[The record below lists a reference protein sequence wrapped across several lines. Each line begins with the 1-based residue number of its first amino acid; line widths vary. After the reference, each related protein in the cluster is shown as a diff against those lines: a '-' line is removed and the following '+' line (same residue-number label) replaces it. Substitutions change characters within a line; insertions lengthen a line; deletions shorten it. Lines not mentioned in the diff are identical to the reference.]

1 MDLVDVGDPVSSV
14 SINSTASLIQPIM
27 YFVSSAFLL
36 GSFALQSVLGR
47 PAFDERSLVQERQ
60 SSVDSFI
67 KSESSVAIEQL
78 LCNIGSDGCNSKNVA
93 TGIVIASPDTQDPDY
108 FYTWTRDAA
117 LVFKYV
123 VDRFI
128 NQYDAGLQR
137 KIQEYIASQAKLQ
150 GVSNPSGS
158 LSDGSGLGEAK
169 FNVDMS
175 AFTGGWGRPQRDGPA
190 LRATAMITYANW
202 LIANGYTSTA
212 NDIVWP
218 VVRND
223 LNYVAQYW
231 NQTGFD
237 LWEEVKGSSFFTTG
251 SQYRALIEGAAL
263 AKKLGK
269 SGDNY
274 SNIAPQALC
283 FLQTYWI
290 SSGKYVDSNIN
301 VNDGRTGKDANSI
314 LSSIHNFDP
323 ALNCDPATFQPCS
336 DKALANH
343 KAVTDSFRSW
353 NINKGISQGS
363 AVAVG
368 RYVEDVYYNGN
379 PWYLATLAAAEQL
392 YDAIYVWKQQGSITV
407 SDVSLSFFKDL
418 VSSISTGTYASDSAT
433 FKSITDAVSKYA
445 DGYVAIVAKYVG
457 TDGHLAE
464 QFDKNDGHPLSA
476 TDLTW
481 SYAAFLSAADRRAG
495 VIPPSWAGSVAAVP
509 NQCGTNTVAGSYSS
523 ATATSFPASQTP
535 KGGVPTPTGT
545 QTSTSTSTSS
555 SSTSTSCPTATS
567 VAVTFEEFVTTN
579 FGDTIKIVG
588 NIAALGN
595 WDTSKAVALSASDYT
610 SSNPV
615 WKTTISL
622 TAGQS
627 IQYKYINIKKDGSIT
642 WEKDPNRTY
651 TVPKTCAT
659 KATQSDKWQS

>member
-1 MDLVDVGDPVSSV
+1 MDLYNVDDPVSSL
-14 SINSTASLIQPIM
+14 SLNSTASLIQPIM
-27 YFVSSAFLL
+27 YFLSSALLL

-47 PAFDERSLVQERQ
+47 PALQERQ
-60 SSVDSFI
+60 SSLDSFI
-67 KSESSVAIEQL
+67 SSESSVAIQQL
-78 LCNIGSDGCNSKNVA
+78 LCNIGSDGCHAQGVA
-93 TGIVIASPDTQDPDY
+93 SGVVIASPDTEDPDY
-108 FYTWTRDAA
+108 FFTWTRDAA
-117 LVFKYV
+117 LVYKYV
-123 VDRFI
+123 IDRFI
-128 NQYDAGLQR
+128 NKYDAGLQN
-137 KIQEYIASQAKLQ
+137 KIQQYIASQAKLQ

-169 FNVDMS
+169 FEVDLS
-175 AFTGGWGRPQRDGPA
+175 PFTGGWGRPQRDGPA
-190 LRATAMITYANW
+190 LRATAIITYANW
-202 LIANGYTSTA
+202 LIDNGYTSTA
-212 NDIVWP
+212 NTIAWP
-218 VVRND
+218 VIRND

-237 LWEEVKGSSFFTTG
+237 LWEEVKGSSFFTTAA
-251 SQYRALIEGAAL
+251 QYRALIEGAAL

-274 SNIAPQALC
+274 AAIAPQALC

-290 SSGKYVDSNIN
+290 PSGKYVDSNIN

-314 LSSIHNFDP
+314 LASIHSFDP
-323 ALNCDPATFQPCS
+323 ALSCDAATFQPCS

-343 KAVTDSFRSW
+343 KSVTDSFRSW
-353 NINKGISQGS
+353 NINKGIAQGS

-392 YDAIYVWKQQGSITV
+392 YDALYVWKQKGSITV
-407 SDVSLSFFKDL
+407 TDVSLSFFKDL
-418 VSSISTGTYASDSAT
+418 VSGISTGTYNSDSAT
-433 FKSITDAVSKYA
+433 FKSITAAVSKYA
-445 DGYVAIVAKYVG
+445 DGYESIVQKYVG
-457 TDGHLAE
+457 DNGALAE
-464 QFDKNDGHPLSA
+464 QFDKNSGKPLSA

-495 VIPPSWAGSVAAVP
+495 VIPPSWGSGAAAVP
-509 NQCGTNTVAGSYSS
+509 QQCGTQTIAGSYSL
-523 ATATSFPASQTP
+523 ATATSFPPSQTP
-535 KGGVPTPTGT
+535 SGGVPPPTGT
-545 QTSTSTSTSS
+545 QPSS
-555 SSTSTSCPTATS
+555 SPTSTSCAIATS
-567 VAVTFEEFVTTN
+567 VAVTFTETVTTN
-579 FGDTIKIVG
+579 FGETIKIVG

-622 TAGQS
+622 QAGQA
-627 IQYKYINIKKDGSIT
+627 IQYKYINVKKDGSVT

-659 KATQSDKWQS
+659 NATKSDKWQS

>member
-1 MDLVDVGDPVSSV
+1 MDLLDVGDPASSLSV
-14 SINSTASLIQPIM
+14 NSTASLIHPIM

-47 PAFDERSLVQERQ
+47 PAFDERSQILERQ

-67 KSESSVAIEQL
+67 NSESSVAIEQL
-78 LCNIGSDGCNSKNVA
+78 LCNIGSEGCNAKNVA
-93 TGIVIASPDTQDPDY
+93 SGVVIASPDTQDPDY
-108 FYTWTRDAA
+108 FFTWTRDAA

-128 NQYDAGLQR
+128 NQYDAGLQKR
-137 KIQEYIASQAKLQ
+137 IQQYIASQAKLQ

-169 FNVDMS
+169 FEVDLS

-190 LRATAMITYANW
+190 LRATAIITYANW
-202 LIANGYTSTA
+202 LIDNGYSSTA
-212 NDIVWP
+212 SDIAWP
-218 VVRND
+218 VIRND

-237 LWEEVKGSSFFTTG
+237 LWEEVKGSSFFTTA

-269 SGDNY
+269 SGDSY
-274 SNIAPQALC
+274 ASIAPQVLC
-283 FLQTYWI
+283 FMQTYWI

-314 LSSIHNFDP
+314 LTSIHSFDP
-323 ALNCDPATFQPCS
+323 ALSCDAATFQPCS

-343 KAVTDSFRSW
+343 KSVTDSFRSW

-368 RYVEDVYYNGN
+368 RYIEDVYYNGN

-392 YDAIYVWKQQGSITV
+392 YDAIYVWKQKGSITV
-407 SDVSLSFFKDL
+407 TDVSLSFFKDL
-418 VSSISTGTYASDSAT
+418 VSGISTGTYASDSAT

-445 DGYVAIVAKYVG
+445 DGYVSIVAKYVG
-457 TDGHLAE
+457 TNGALAE

-495 VIPPSWAGSVAAVP
+495 ILPPSWASSAAAVP
-509 NQCGTNTVAGSYSS
+509 QQCGTNTVAGSYSL

-545 QTSTSTSTSS
+545 QPSS
-555 SSTSTSCPTATS
+555 SPTSTSCAIATS
-567 VAVTFEEFVTTN
+567 VAVTFQETIVTN

-615 WKTTISL
+615 WKATISL
-622 TAGQS
+622 KAGQA
-627 IQYKYINIKKDGSIT
+627 IQYKYINVKKDGSIT

-651 TVPKTCAT
+651 TVPQTCAT

>member
-1 MDLVDVGDPVSSV
+1 
-14 SINSTASLIQPIM
+14 M

-47 PAFDERSLVQERQ
+47 PALQERQ
-60 SSVDSFI
+60 SSLESFI
-67 KSESSVAIEQL
+67 NSESSIAIEQL
-78 LCNIGSDGCNSKNVA
+78 LCNIGSDGCHSQGVA
-93 TGIVIASPDTQDPDY
+93 SGVVIASPDTEDPDY
-108 FYTWTRDAA
+108 FFTWTRDAA

-123 VDRFI
+123 IDRFI
-128 NQYDAGLQR
+128 NQYDAGLQK
-137 KIQEYIASQAKLQ
+137 KIQQYIASQAKLQ

-169 FNVDMS
+169 YEVDLS
-175 AFTGGWGRPQRDGPA
+175 PFTGGWGRPQRDGPA
-190 LRATAMITYANW
+190 LRATAIITYANW
-202 LIANGYTSTA
+202 LIDNGYTSTA
-212 NDIVWP
+212 SDIVWP

-237 LWEEVKGSSFFTTG
+237 LWEEVRGSSFFTTA

-269 SGDNY
+269 SGDTY
-274 SNIAPQALC
+274 TTIAPQALC

-290 SSGKYVDSNIN
+290 PSGKYVDSNIN

-314 LSSIHNFDP
+314 LTSIHNFDP
-323 ALNCDPATFQPCS
+323 ALSCDAATFQPCS

-363 AVAVG
+363 AVSVG
-368 RYVEDVYYNGN
+368 RYIEDVYYNGN

-392 YDAIYVWKQQGSITV
+392 YDALYVWKQKGSITV
-407 SDVSLSFFKDL
+407 NDVSLSFFKDL
-418 VSSISTGTYASDSAT
+418 VSGISTGTYTSDSAT
-433 FKSITDAVSKYA
+433 FKTITDAVSKYA
-445 DGYVAIVAKYVG
+445 DGYVSIVQKYVG
-457 TDGHLAE
+457 DNGALAE
-464 QFDKNDGHPLSA
+464 QFDKNNGRPLSA

-495 VIPPSWAGSVAAVP
+495 IVPPSWASSAAVVP
-509 NQCGTNTVAGSYSS
+509 QQCGTQTVAGSYSL
-523 ATATSFPASQTP
+523 ATATSFPPSQTP
-535 KGGVPTPTGT
+535 KGGVPSPTGT
-545 QTSTSTSTSS
+545 QPTTSP
-555 SSTSTSCPTATS
+555 TSCAIATS
-567 VAVTFEEFVTTN
+567 VAVTFVETVTTN
-579 FGDTIKIVG
+579 FGETIKIVG
-588 NIAALGN
+588 NIPALGN
-595 WDTSKAVALSASDYT
+595 WDTSKAVALSASDYI

-615 WKTTISL
+615 WKATISL
-622 TAGQS
+622 AAGQD
-627 IQYKYINIKKDGSIT
+627 IQYKYINVKKDGSVT

-659 KATQSDKWQS
+659 KATKTDKWQS

>member
-353 NINKGISQGS
+353 KINNGISQGS

-495 VIPPSWAGSVAAVP
+495 VIPPAWAGSVAAVP

-535 KGGVPTPTGT
+535 KDGVPTPTGT

-555 SSTSTSCPTATS
+555 SSTSTSCPIATS
-567 VAVTFEEFVTTN
+567 VAVTFEEVVTTN

-615 WKTTISL
+615 WKATISL

-627 IQYKYINIKKDGSIT
+627 IQYKYINIKKDGSLT

>member
-1 MDLVDVGDPVSSV
+1 
-14 SINSTASLIQPIM
+14 M
-27 YFVSSAFLL
+27 YFLSSALLL
-36 GSFALQSVLGR
+36 GSVALQGVLGR
-47 PAFDERSLVQERQ
+47 PALQERQ
-60 SSVDSFI
+60 SSLDSFV
-67 KSESSVAIEQL
+67 KSESSIAIEQL
-78 LCNIGSDGCNSKNVA
+78 LCNIGSDGCNSQGVA
-93 TGIVIASPDTQDPDY
+93 SGVVIASPDTEDPDY
-108 FYTWTRDAA
+108 FFTWTRDAA

-123 VDRFI
+123 IDRFI
-128 NQYDAGLQR
+128 NQYDAGLQK
-137 KIQEYIASQAKLQ
+137 KIQQYIASQAKLQ

-158 LSDGSGLGEAK
+158 LSDGSSLGEAK
-169 FNVDMS
+169 YEVDLS
-175 AFTGGWGRPQRDGPA
+175 PFTGGWGRPQRDGPA
-190 LRATAMITYANW
+190 LRATAIITYANW
-202 LIANGYTSTA
+202 LIENGYTSTA
-212 NDIVWP
+212 SDIIWP

-237 LWEEVKGSSFFTTG
+237 LWEEVKGSSFFTTA

-274 SNIAPQALC
+274 AAVAPQALC
-283 FLQTYWI
+283 FLQSYWI
-290 SSGKYVDSNIN
+290 PSGKYVDSNIN

-314 LSSIHNFDP
+314 LTSIHNFDP
-323 ALNCDPATFQPCS
+323 ALSCDAATFQPCS

-392 YDAIYVWKQQGSITV
+392 YDALYVWKQKGSINV
-407 SDVSLSFFKDL
+407 NDVSLSFFKDL
-418 VSSISTGTYASDSAT
+418 VSGISTGTYASDSAT

-445 DGYVAIVAKYVG
+445 DGYVSIVQKYVG
-457 TDGHLAE
+457 DNGALAE
-464 QFDKNDGHPLSA
+464 QFDKNNGRPLSA

-495 VIPPSWAGSVAAVP
+495 IIPPSWAGGAAAVP
-509 NQCGTNTVAGSYSS
+509 QQCGTNTVVGSYSL

-535 KGGVPTPTGT
+535 KGGVPSPTGT
-545 QTSTSTSTSS
+545 QPTSS
-555 SSTSTSCPTATS
+555 TTSCAVATS
-567 VAVTFEEFVTTN
+567 VAVTFVETVTTN
-579 FGDTIKIVG
+579 FGETIKIVG
-588 NIAALGN
+588 NIPALGN
-595 WDTSKAVALSASDYT
+595 WDTSKAVTLSASDYT

-615 WKTTISL
+615 WKATISL
-622 TAGQS
+622 KAGQD
-627 IQYKYINIKKDGSIT
+627 IQYKYINVKKDGSVT

-651 TVPKTCAT
+651 TVPKSCAT
-659 KATQSDKWQS
+659 KATKSDKWQS

>member
-1 MDLVDVGDPVSSV
+1 
-14 SINSTASLIQPIM
+14 M

-251 SQYRALIEGAAL
+251 SQYRGAAL

-323 ALNCDPATFQPCS
+323 ALSCDSATFQPCS

-495 VIPPSWAGSVAAVP
+495 VIPPSWAGGVAAVP

-545 QTSTSTSTSS
+545 QTSTSTSS
-555 SSTSTSCPTATS
+555 SSTSTSCPIATS
-567 VAVTFEEFVTTN
+567 VAVTFEEVVTTN

-615 WKTTISL
+615 WKATISL
-622 TAGQS
+622 AAGQS
-627 IQYKYINIKKDGSIT
+627 IQYKYINVKKDGSLT

-659 KATQSDKWQS
+659 NATKSDKWQS

>member
-545 QTSTSTSTSS
+545 QTSTSTSS

>member
-1 MDLVDVGDPVSSV
+1 MPALYKISTMDPFDVEDAVSSL
-14 SINSTASLIQPIM
+14 SSNSTVSLIQPIM
-27 YFVSSAFLL
+27 YFVSTALL
-36 GSFALQSVLGR
+36 FGSFALQSVLGR
-47 PAFDERSLVQERQ
+47 PALQERQ
-60 SSVDSFI
+60 SSLDSFI

-78 LCNIGSDGCNSKNVA
+78 LCNIGSDGCHSQGVA
-93 TGIVIASPDTQDPDY
+93 SGVVIASPDTDDPDY
-108 FYTWTRDAA
+108 FFTWTRDAA

-123 VDRFI
+123 IDRFI
-128 NQYDAGLQR
+128 NQYDAGLQI
-137 KIQEYIASQAKLQ
+137 KIQQYIASQAKLQ

-169 FNVDMS
+169 YEIDLS
-175 AFTGGWGRPQRDGPA
+175 PFTGGWGRPQRDGPA
-190 LRATAMITYANW
+190 LRATAIITYANW
-202 LIANGYTSTA
+202 LIDNGYTSTA
-212 NDIVWP
+212 SDIVWP

-237 LWEEVKGSSFFTTG
+237 LWEEVKGSSFFTTA
-251 SQYRALIEGAAL
+251 SQYRALTEGAAL

-269 SGDNY
+269 PGDNY
-274 SNIAPQALC
+274 AAIAPQALC

-290 SSGKYVDSNIN
+290 PSGKYVDSNIN

-314 LSSIHNFDP
+314 LTSIHNFDP
-323 ALNCDPATFQPCS
+323 SLSCDVATFQPCS

-363 AVAVG
+363 AVSVG
-368 RYVEDVYYNGN
+368 RYIEDVYYNGN

-392 YDAIYVWKQQGSITV
+392 YDALYVWKQKGSITV

-418 VSSISTGTYASDSAT
+418 VSGISTGTYASDSAT

-445 DGYVAIVAKYVG
+445 DGYVSIVQKYVG
-457 TDGHLAE
+457 DNGALAE
-464 QFDKNDGHPLSA
+464 QFDKNNGRPLSA

-495 VIPPSWAGSVAAVP
+495 IVPPSWASGAAAVP
-509 NQCGTNTVAGSYSS
+509 QQCGTQTVAGSYSL
-523 ATATSFPASQTP
+523 ATATSFPPSQTP
-535 KGGVPTPTGT
+535 KGGAPSPTGT
-545 QTSTSTSTSS
+545 QPSTSPTASP
-555 SSTSTSCPTATS
+555 TSCPIATS
-567 VAVTFEEFVTTN
+567 VAVTFVETVTTN
-579 FGDTIKIVG
+579 FGETIKIVG
-588 NIAALGN
+588 NIPALGN

-615 WKTTISL
+615 WKATISL
-622 TAGQS
+622 TAGQD
-627 IQYKYINIKKDGSIT
+627 IQYKYINVKKDGSVT

-659 KATQSDKWQS
+659 KATKTDKWQS

>member
-1 MDLVDVGDPVSSV
+1 
-14 SINSTASLIQPIM
+14 M

-93 TGIVIASPDTQDPDY
+93 TGIVIASPDTKDPDY

-251 SQYRALIEGAAL
+251 SQYRGAAL

-323 ALNCDPATFQPCS
+323 ALSCDPATFQPCS

-418 VSSISTGTYASDSAT
+418 VSGISTGTYASDSAT

-495 VIPPSWAGSVAAVP
+495 VVSPSWAGSVAAVP
-509 NQCGTNTVAGSYSS
+509 NQCGTNTVAGSYSL

-535 KGGVPTPTGT
+535 KDGVPTPTGT

-555 SSTSTSCPTATS
+555 SSTSTSCPIATS
-567 VAVTFEEFVTTN
+567 VAVTFEEVVTTN

-595 WDTSKAVALSASDYT
+595 WDTSKAIALSASDYT

-615 WKTTISL
+615 WKATISL

-627 IQYKYINIKKDGSIT
+627 IQYKYINVKKDGSLT

-659 KATQSDKWQS
+659 KATKSDKWQS

>member
-1 MDLVDVGDPVSSV
+1 
-14 SINSTASLIQPIM
+14 M

-47 PAFDERSLVQERQ
+47 PAFDERSQVLERQ

-93 TGIVIASPDTQDPDY
+93 SGVVIASPDTQDPDY

-128 NQYDAGLQR
+128 NQYDAGLQN
-137 KIQEYIASQAKLQ
+137 KIQQYIASQAKLQ

-169 FNVDMS
+169 FLVNLS
-175 AFTGGWGRPQRDGPA
+175 PFTGGRPQRDGPA
-190 LRATAMITYANW
+190 LRATAIITYANW
-202 LIANGYTSTA
+202 LVDNGYTSTA
-212 NDIVWP
+212 SDILWP
-218 VVRND
+218 VIRND

-237 LWEEVKGSSFFTTG
+237 LWEEVKGSSFFTTAA
-251 SQYRALIEGAAL
+251 QYRALIEGAAL

-269 SGDNY
+269 SGDSY
-274 SNIAPQALC
+274 TSIAPQALC

-314 LSSIHNFDP
+314 LTSIHNFDP
-323 ALNCDPATFQPCS
+323 TLSCDAATFQPCS

-353 NINKGISQGS
+353 NINKGISQGT

-392 YDAIYVWKQQGSITV
+392 YDAIYVWKQKGSITV
-407 SDVSLSFFKDL
+407 TDVSLSFFKDL
-418 VSSISTGTYASDSAT
+418 VSGISTGTYASDSAT

-445 DGYVAIVAKYVG
+445 DGYLSIVAKYIG
-457 TDGHLAE
+457 TNGALAE

-495 VIPPSWAGSVAAVP
+495 IVSSSWASGAAAVP
-509 NQCGTNTVAGSYSS
+509 QQCGTNTVAGSYSL
-523 ATATSFPASQTP
+523 ATATSFPPSQTP
-535 KGGVPTPTGT
+535 KGGAPSPTGT
-545 QTSTSTSTSS
+545 VPSSTATVPSS
-555 SSTSTSCPTATS
+555 SSTATSCPIATS
-567 VAVTFEEFVTTN
+567 VAVTFQETITTN

-595 WDTSKAVALSASDYT
+595 WDTSKAVTLSASDYT

-615 WKTTISL
+615 WKATVSL
-622 TAGQS
+622 KAGQA
-627 IQYKYINIKKDGSIT
+627 IEYKYINVKKDGSIT

-651 TVPKTCAT
+651 TVPQTCASTVT
-659 KATQSDKWQS
+659 KSDKWQS

>member
-1 MDLVDVGDPVSSV
+1 MDVIDVDDSVSSLSV
-14 SINSTASLIQPIM
+14 NSTESLIQPIM
-27 YFVSSAFLL
+27 YFLSSAFLL

-47 PAFDERSLVQERQ
+47 PAFDERSQVQERQ

-78 LCNIGSDGCNSKNVA
+78 LCNIGSDGCHAKNVA
-93 TGIVIASPDTQDPDY
+93 SGVVIASPDTHDPDY

-123 VDRFI
+123 VDRFV
-128 NQYDAGLQR
+128 NQYDAGLQ
-137 KIQEYIASQAKLQ
+137 KHIQEYIASQAKLQ

-169 FNVDMS
+169 FHVDLS
-175 AFTGGWGRPQRDGPA
+175 AFTDGWGRPQRDGPA
-190 LRATAMITYANW
+190 LRATAIITYANW

-212 NDIVWP
+212 SDIVWP

-231 NQTGFD
+231 NQAGFD
-237 LWEEVKGSSFFTTG
+237 LWEEVKGSSFFTTA

-269 SGDNY
+269 SGDAY
-274 SNIAPQALC
+274 TSVAPQVLC
-283 FLQTYWI
+283 FLQTYWV

-314 LSSIHNFDP
+314 LTSIHNFDP
-323 ALNCDPATFQPCS
+323 ALACDAATFQPCS

-392 YDAIYVWKQQGSITV
+392 YDAVYIWKQKGSITV
-407 SDVSLSFFKDL
+407 SDTSLSFFKDL
-418 VSSISTGTYASDSAT
+418 VSSVSTGTYTSDSAT

-445 DGYVAIVAKYVG
+445 DGYVSIVAKYVG
-457 TDGHLAE
+457 TNGALSE

-481 SYAAFLSAADRRAG
+481 SYAAFLTAADRRAG
-495 VIPPSWAGSVAAVP
+495 IVPGSWASGAPTVP
-509 NQCGTNTVAGSYSS
+509 QQCGSNTVSGSYSS

-535 KGGVPTPTGT
+535 KDGVPSPTGGVPSPTGGEEPP
-545 QTSTSTSTSS
+545 
-555 SSTSTSCPTATS
+555 SSTTACATATS
-567 VAVTFEEFVTTN
+567 VAVFFEEVVTTN

-588 NIAALGN
+588 NIDALGN

-615 WKTTISL
+615 WKATISL
-622 TAGQS
+622 KAGQA
-627 IQYKYINIKKDGSIT
+627 IQYKYINVKKDGSVT

-659 KATQSDKWQS
+659 KATKSDKWQS

>member
-1 MDLVDVGDPVSSV
+1 
-14 SINSTASLIQPIM
+14 M

-47 PAFDERSLVQERQ
+47 PALQERQ
-60 SSVDSFI
+60 SSLESFI
-67 KSESSVAIEQL
+67 NSESSIAIEQL
-78 LCNIGSDGCNSKNVA
+78 LCNIGSDGCHSQGVA
-93 TGIVIASPDTQDPDY
+93 SGVVIASPDTEDPDY
-108 FYTWTRDAA
+108 FFTWTRDAA

-123 VDRFI
+123 IDRFI
-128 NQYDAGLQR
+128 NQYDAGLQK
-137 KIQEYIASQAKLQ
+137 KIQQYIASQAKLQ

-169 FNVDMS
+169 YEVDLS
-175 AFTGGWGRPQRDGPA
+175 PFTGGWGRPQRDGPA
-190 LRATAMITYANW
+190 LRATAIITYANW
-202 LIANGYTSTA
+202 LIDNGYTSTA
-212 NDIVWP
+212 SDIVWP

-237 LWEEVKGSSFFTTG
+237 LWEEVRGSSFFTTA

-269 SGDNY
+269 SGDTY
-274 SNIAPQALC
+274 TTIAPQALC

-290 SSGKYVDSNIN
+290 TSGKYVDSNIN

-314 LSSIHNFDP
+314 LTSIHNFDP
-323 ALNCDPATFQPCS
+323 ALSCDAATFQPCS

-363 AVAVG
+363 AVSVG
-368 RYVEDVYYNGN
+368 RYIEDVYYNGN

-392 YDAIYVWKQQGSITV
+392 YDALYVWKQKGSITV
-407 SDVSLSFFKDL
+407 NDVSLSFFKDL
-418 VSSISTGTYASDSAT
+418 VSGISTGTYTSDSAT
-433 FKSITDAVSKYA
+433 FKTITDAVSKYA
-445 DGYVAIVAKYVG
+445 DGYVSIVQKYVG
-457 TDGHLAE
+457 DNGALAE
-464 QFDKNDGHPLSA
+464 QFDKNNGRPLSA

-495 VIPPSWAGSVAAVP
+495 IVPPSWASSAAVVP
-509 NQCGTNTVAGSYSS
+509 QQCGTQTVAGSYSL
-523 ATATSFPASQTP
+523 ATATSFPPSQTP
-535 KGGVPTPTGT
+535 KGGVPSPTGT
-545 QTSTSTSTSS
+545 QPTTSP
-555 SSTSTSCPTATS
+555 TSCAIATS
-567 VAVTFEEFVTTN
+567 VAVTFVETVTTN
-579 FGDTIKIVG
+579 FGETIKIVG
-588 NIAALGN
+588 NIPALGN
-595 WDTSKAVALSASDYT
+595 WDTSKAVALSASDYI

-615 WKTTISL
+615 WKATISL
-622 TAGQS
+622 AAGQD
-627 IQYKYINIKKDGSIT
+627 IQYKYINVKKDGSVT

-659 KATQSDKWQS
+659 KATKTDKWQS

>member
-1 MDLVDVGDPVSSV
+1 MDLIDVDDSVSSV

-47 PAFDERSLVQERQ
+47 PAFDERSL
-60 SSVDSFI
+60 
-67 KSESSVAIEQL
+67 SESSVAIEQL

-290 SSGKYVDSNIN
+290 SSGKYVDSNI
-301 VNDGRTGKDANSI
+301 
-314 LSSIHNFDP
+314 
-323 ALNCDPATFQPCS
+323 
-336 DKALANH
+336 
-343 KAVTDSFRSW
+343 TDSFRSW

-495 VIPPSWAGSVAAVP
+495 VIPPSWAGGVAAVP

-535 KGGVPTPTGT
+535 KGEV
-545 QTSTSTSTSS
+545 
-555 SSTSTSCPTATS
+555 
-567 VAVTFEEFVTTN
+567 VTTN

-615 WKTTISL
+615 WKATISL
-622 TAGQS
+622 AAGQS
-627 IQYKYINIKKDGSIT
+627 IQYKYINVKKDGSLT

-659 KATQSDKWQS
+659 NATKSDKWQS

>member
-627 IQYKYINIKKDGSIT
+627 IQYKYININKDGSIT